1 MLILKINFMT
11 DICLKRGLTCAVFTD
26 FIYGFRKRQY
36 FFGRCSVL
44 GIEDIL
50 VSSDISQKLTECNEF

>member
-1 MLILKINFMT
+1 MT